1 MQEGATTWPKPTHPV
16 HYEVN
21 VRGGG
26 FDTAR
31 DRFQVWKHEPPVS
44 RPDRLMFEGKREVR
58 WLGNAGFD
66 DTEAVRRALQSAS
79 HPQDDFAL
87 AAREKQLDN
96 RGFSTGTIDKSN
108 RHARSNPTPTS
119 AREAPQMPA
128 NAQSIRAWSAME
140 NVRLVE

>member
-1 MQEGATTWPKPTHPV
+1 
-16 HYEVN
+16 
-21 VRGGG
+21 
-26 FDTAR
+26 
-31 DRFQVWKHEPPVS
+31 
-44 RPDRLMFEGKREVR
+44 MFEGKREVR
-58 WLGNAGFD
+58 WLGNAGFN

>member
-66 DTEAVRRALQSAS
+66 DTEAVSAWSSDVRRQAAALPAKLSFRRALLLLDRAPGALR
-79 HPQDDFAL
+79 HRGRRHIDGALRDFDRL
-87 AAREKQLDN
+87 LP
-96 RGFSTGTIDKSN
+96 GF
-108 RHARSNPTPTS
+108 P
-119 AREAPQMPA
+119 
-128 NAQSIRAWSAME
+128 
-140 NVRLVE
+140 

>member
-1 MQEGATTWPKPTHPV
+1 MQEGATTWPKPTHPA

-44 RPDRLMFEGKREVR
+44 RPDRLKFEGKREVR

-79 HPQDDFAL
+79 RPQDDFAL
-87 AAREKQLDN
+87 AEREKQLDD

-108 RHARSNPTPTS
+108 THARSNPTPTS
-119 AREAPQMPA
+119 AREAPQMPE